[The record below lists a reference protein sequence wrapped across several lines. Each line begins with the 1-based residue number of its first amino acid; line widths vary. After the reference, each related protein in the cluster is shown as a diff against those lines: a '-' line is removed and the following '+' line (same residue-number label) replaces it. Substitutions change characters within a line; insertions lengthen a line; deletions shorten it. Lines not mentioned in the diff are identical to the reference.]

1 MNLSTIR
8 PLYKASQSEKFIPD
22 SLSSSSNKILLGHED
37 EVQLIRS
44 STQMDHGD
52 IDDEEFSLC
61 KDESLDMNNVP
72 KPVTLNMVL
81 ASSNMFQR
89 TNTLPSSYSPYD
101 SSNNQG
107 SKGLLNDPNGRLTK
121 TSQLASIK
129 VMDVTESQEEE
140 IKLELVMEYCDAGSI
155 THLVKSTKGN
165 FLKEEWISYY
175 VEKDDNGNFL
185 APNSIWS
192 GNAVYKAYD
201 ARSPHQ
207 RSSQSSSSS
216 ITWNHF
222 LSTLGNSIW
231 TTFSGIEFDSTHV
244 SEEDSG
250 TKSINAAGILLHLQK
265 SIFVIS
271 SFILQKLLGLTKILS
286 DQLKNYARG
295 EYLISS
301 IIQQISDLKNEQ
313 SFADIYCQI
322 TEFCQLNNIDLV
334 EQYRPRRT
342 TAVSARFNE
351 YGDLNAIKN
360 EFMVIKPMIKSKST
374 SDVIEFL
381 NELLPVASAFPTTI
395 RMIKASITMPI
406 SQVTYERSFSKTKL
420 IKTYA
425 RNSMNDSRLSDLT
438 ALATERSFEIDFEEV
453 IDVFANNH
461 KDSRIILR

>member
-61 KDESLDMNNVP
+61 KDESLDMNIVP
-72 KPVTLNMVL
+72 KPVTLNMVP

-107 SKGLLNDPNGRLTK
+107 SKGLLNDPNNPSGIFELIEVVENERYGQGRLTK

-222 LSTLGNSIW
+222 LSTLG
-231 TTFSGIEFDSTHV
+231 
-244 SEEDSG
+244 
-250 TKSINAAGILLHLQK
+250 
-265 SIFVIS
+265 
-271 SFILQKLLGLTKILS
+271 
-286 DQLKNYARG
+286 NYARG

>member
-222 LSTLGNSIW
+222 LSTLGN
-231 TTFSGIEFDSTHV
+231 
-244 SEEDSG
+244 
-250 TKSINAAGILLHLQK
+250 
-265 SIFVIS
+265 
-271 SFILQKLLGLTKILS
+271 
-286 DQLKNYARG
+286 YARG

>member
-1 MNLSTIR
+1 MMLVVS
-8 PLYKASQSEKFIPD
+8 KHK
-22 SLSSSSNKILLGHED
+22 
-37 EVQLIRS
+37 
-44 STQMDHGD
+44 
-52 IDDEEFSLC
+52 
-61 KDESLDMNNVP
+61 
-72 KPVTLNMVL
+72 
-81 ASSNMFQR
+81 R
-89 TNTLPSSYSPYD
+89 TSHFTD
-101 SSNNQG
+101 
-107 SKGLLNDPNGRLTK
+107 
-121 TSQLASIK
+121 
-129 VMDVTESQEEE
+129 
-140 IKLELVMEYCDAGSI
+140 C
-155 THLVKSTKGN
+155 
-165 FLKEEWISYY
+165 
-175 VEKDDNGNFL
+175 NFL
-185 APNSIWS
+185 A
-192 GNAVYKAYD
+192 
-201 ARSPHQ
+201 PHQ

-222 LSTLGNSIW
+222 LSTLG
-231 TTFSGIEFDSTHV
+231 
-244 SEEDSG
+244 
-250 TKSINAAGILLHLQK
+250 
-265 SIFVIS
+265 
-271 SFILQKLLGLTKILS
+271 
-286 DQLKNYARG
+286 NYARG